1 MVRVYRGILP
11 AVAESGYINP
21 DNKEGA

>member
-1 MVRVYRGILP
+1 MVRAYRGILP